1 MVAEHPDRLPIAEPN
16 DGEPIEIPVL
26 VAHEVTRVYRWGAY
40 DIGGLSPP
48 TGLDVELLDHND
60 IVKASENTTDNRNV
74 ASPILSSRITS
85 GSESL
90 FELRAITTP
99 VPE

>member
-48 TGLDVELLDHND
+48 TGLDVELLDHDD
-60 IVKASENTTDNRNV
+60 IVQASENTTDNRNV